1 MYQACVFVFITTKSY
16 VDIASISWRT
26 GIKVFQVPVLIFMC
40 VCVCVCERER
50 ERERE
55 RVWCEPLAL
64 AVSIF
69 CPNRNLG
76 ALPVASLK
84 SENTCEA
91 T

>member
-1 MYQACVFVFITTKSY
+1 MYV
-16 VDIASISWRT
+16 
-26 GIKVFQVPVLIFMC
+26 C
-40 VCVCVCERER
+40 VCVCVCVREREWERER

-55 RVWCEPLAL
+55 RLWCEPLAL

-84 SENTCEA
+84 SENPGEA
-91 T
+91 TWF